1 MGGIPGPDVNDDR
14 CSHELSEVSVT
25 QSYQIIREAAVVRL
39 TGDFDINAR
48 DELRTAL
55 LDAVRAVPAPA
66 PASPGEVVVDFAEA
80 AFLDS
85 EAMGALI
92 EGLNAGRE
100 AGVPLRLIN
109 AHGIVHRVLEVSGVL
124 ALFNG

>member
-1 MGGIPGPDVNDDR
+1 
-14 CSHELSEVSVT
+14 VT
-25 QSYQIIREAAVVRL
+25 QPSYQIVREAAVVRL
-39 TGDFDINAR
+39 AGDFDINAR

-55 LDAVRAVPAPA
+55 FDAIRAAGPA
-66 PASPGEVVVDFAEA
+66 EVVIDFAGA

-100 AGVPLRLIN
+100 AGVSMRIVN
-109 AHGIVHRVLEVSGVL
+109 ARGLVHRVLDVSGVL
-124 ALFNG
+124 ALFD

>member
-1 MGGIPGPDVNDDR
+1 MTH
-14 CSHELSEVSVT
+14 S
-25 QSYQIIREAAVVRL
+25 SYQIVREAAVVRL
-39 TGDFDINAR
+39 SGDFDINAR
-48 DELRTAL
+48 DEMRAAL
-55 LDAVRAVPAPA
+55 LEAVESAPA
-66 PASPGEVVVDFAEA
+66 EVVVDFDDA

-100 AGVPLRLIN
+100 AGVPLRIVN
-109 AHGIVHRVLEVSGVL
+109 AHGLVHRVLDVSGVL

>member
-1 MGGIPGPDVNDDR
+1 MTPP
-14 CSHELSEVSVT
+14 
-25 QSYQIIREAAVVRL
+25 SYQIVREAAVVRL
-39 TGDFDINAR
+39 SGDFDINAR
-48 DELRTAL
+48 DEMRAAL
-55 LDAVRAVPAPA
+55 LEAVASGPA
-66 PASPGEVVVDFAEA
+66 EVVVDFAGA

-100 AGVPLRLIN
+100 AGVPLRIVN
-109 AHGIVHRVLEVSGVL
+109 ARGLVHRVLDVSGVL

>member
-1 MGGIPGPDVNDDR
+1 
-14 CSHELSEVSVT
+14 VT
-25 QSYQIIREAAVVRL
+25 QPFHQIVREAAVVRL
-39 TGDFDINAR
+39 AGDFDINAR
-48 DELRTAL
+48 DELRDAL
-55 LDAVRAVPAPA
+55 LDAVQAAGPD
-66 PASPGEVVVDFAEA
+66 EVVIDFDKA

-100 AGVPLRLIN
+100 AGVPLRIVN
-109 AHGIVHRVLEVSGVL
+109 AHGIVRRVLDVSGVL

>member
-1 MGGIPGPDVNDDR
+1 
-14 CSHELSEVSVT
+14 VT
-25 QSYQIIREAAVVRL
+25 EPSYQIAREAAVVRL
-39 TGDFDINAR
+39 AGEFDINAR
-48 DELRTAL
+48 DDLRAAL
-55 LDAVRAVPAPA
+55 LAAVDDVSPA
-66 PASPGEVVVDFAEA
+66 EVVVDFDGV

-100 AGVPLRLIN
+100 AGVPLRIIN

-124 ALFNG
+124 ALFEA

>member
-1 MGGIPGPDVNDDR
+1 M
-14 CSHELSEVSVT
+14 T
-25 QSYQIIREAAVVRL
+25 QPSYQIIREAAVVRL
-39 TGDFDINAR
+39 SGEFDISAR

-55 LDAVRAVPAPA
+55 LDAVRSAPA
-66 PASPGEVVVDFAEA
+66 EVVIDLDEA

-92 EGLNAGRE
+92 EGLNAGQA

-109 AHGIVHRVLEVSGVL
+109 AHGIVHTVLDVSGVL
-124 ALFNG
+124 ALFHG